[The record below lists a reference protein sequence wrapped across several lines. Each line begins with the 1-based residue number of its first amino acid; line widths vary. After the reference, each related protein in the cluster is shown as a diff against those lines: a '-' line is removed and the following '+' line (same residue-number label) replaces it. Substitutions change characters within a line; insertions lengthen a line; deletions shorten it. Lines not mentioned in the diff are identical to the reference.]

1 MYSKKNKCKI
11 LIKFKKDFYI
21 QSKSGENVL
30 FTRGV
35 LHRSGGILHIISH
48 RIREQTRKKKVDEK
62 TKDKIIKE
70 TVATCYLVYDAIKTV
85 RMKKVKRGNW
95 NVEKNGCLG
104 IIAKDKK
111 GKYVLSGFALYDKKN
126 EATNAINAVIAKY
139 GYSQGFLDVYDLVD
153 AAFIHIHNKPEGTKL
168 QLKKSY
174 QTLIFLPFF
183 SIVR

>member
-1 MYSKKNKCKI
+1 MTGSNRRHFGCK
-11 LIKFKKDFYI
+11 LPFPP
-21 QSKSGENVL
+21 
-30 FTRGV
+30 
-35 LHRSGGILHIISH
+35 
-48 RIREQTRKKKVDEK
+48 KKKVDEK

-139 GYSQGFLDVYDLVD
+139 GYTQGFLDVYDLVD

-183 SIVR
+183 SIVRW